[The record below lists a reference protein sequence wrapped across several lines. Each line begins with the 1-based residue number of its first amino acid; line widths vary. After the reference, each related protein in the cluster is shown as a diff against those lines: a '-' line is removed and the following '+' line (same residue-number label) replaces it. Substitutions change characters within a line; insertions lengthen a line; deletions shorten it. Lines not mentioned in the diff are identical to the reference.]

1 MNLEDFKFG
10 RTKIT
15 SLRIV
20 DDTSPELINILSNWT
35 DLTKKLHMF
44 DVEKPN
50 SILVRTKKK
59 FNFLRL

>member
-50 SILVRTKKK
+50 SILVRI
-59 FNFLRL
+59 